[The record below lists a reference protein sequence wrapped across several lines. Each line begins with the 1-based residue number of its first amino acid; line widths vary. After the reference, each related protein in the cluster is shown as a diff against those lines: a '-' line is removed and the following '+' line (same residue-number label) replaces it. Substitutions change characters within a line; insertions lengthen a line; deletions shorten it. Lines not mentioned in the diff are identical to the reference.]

1 MTLDPTA
8 MEGIAELAQA
18 IQVDV
23 DDSDHDTRAL
33 AVWHEWLDPLV
44 DADGRRV
51 VEPLGEQQ
59 LRALSVETAGL
70 IDDPFPTTHG
80 LDSGTINPTTFKNG
94 LVLDLAQAAM
104 GREPTDLNV
113 HRHRSLVAT
122 VHSQDASVDHEAD
135 WRPYDDGYGRWAI
148 VQSPRVSR
156 FAEGVVHALALYYAE
171 SEHALEHADHVEDLL
186 VLDGPLYPKGILSW
200 TDRAAELDE
209 LTEEAKPRQIVGNY
223 VDLVERFVERDV
235 PLMGFVKNPAS
246 KHVTRVLR
254 EKAFEPPWVD
264 DTAMFVRLLEQRDDR
279 GERVRDELTFT
290 SWLVSRGGTD
300 GTMAADRDHF
310 GVDRQLDPSDYE
322 VAFFVVYDP
331 REDVLFRVETP
342 VAFAA
347 DETVRER
354 LTQFVLREVAL
365 NRGPPTAVEK
375 ADALAR
381 ISREEKRA
389 LREIFERTFDADLQR
404 TYDDVRWDPTDE

>member
-1 MTLDPTA
+1 
-8 MEGIAELAQA
+8 
-18 IQVDV
+18 
-23 DDSDHDTRAL
+23 
-33 AVWHEWLDPLV
+33 
-44 DADGRRV
+44 
-51 VEPLGEQQ
+51 
-59 LRALSVETAGL
+59 
-70 IDDPFPTTHG
+70 
-80 LDSGTINPTTFKNG
+80 
-94 LVLDLAQAAM
+94 
-104 GREPTDLNV
+104 
-113 HRHRSLVAT
+113 
-122 VHSQDASVDHEAD
+122 
-135 WRPYDDGYGRWAI
+135 
-148 VQSPRVSR
+148 
-156 FAEGVVHALALYYAE
+156 
-171 SEHALEHADHVEDLL
+171 
-186 VLDGPLYPKGILSW
+186 
-200 TDRAAELDE
+200 
-209 LTEEAKPRQIVGNY
+209 
-223 VDLVERFVERDV
+223 
-235 PLMGFVKNPAS
+235 MGFVKNPAS